1 MWEREDSSTTQQLL
15 VKKKNE
21 EEKTCNVPMLKKNY
35 KTLLKYG
42 V

>member
-1 MWEREDSSTTQQLL
+1 MREREDSTTQQLL
-15 VKKKNE
+15 VKKNE